1 MKRTGTRPTRR
12 LENLRA
18 ALAAFN
24 LLVWL
29 VLGVEWFFGV
39 RKVPVLA
46 NLHDEPELANYPDV
60 SVVVAARDEERAI
73 EESVESLLDQGYPG
87 KLEVVTV
94 DDRSTDRTGEVLAS
108 LADRRPELRV
118 IHVEELP
125 GGWLGKNHALHVGAA
140 ASNGE
145 WLLFTDADVRFSP
158 RCLRVAVKYARKR
171 GADHLVL
178 FPEVVSGGVLLR
190 SFVACFSLAFMVYQ
204 RPWRVSDPRARD
216 HLGVGAFNLLR
227 REVYDQ
233 LGGHRRIA
241 LRPDDDVRLGKLV
254 KESGFRQEA
263 AFGAGLL
270 DVEWHSSIGGA
281 VKGLTKSIFAGLDYR
296 PELVALSAPLFF
308 LTNVLPFPA
317 ALLAGGAARKLSL
330 ANVLLV
336 FVVYARQGRY
346 SGTRLP
352 VWYAALHPVG
362 ASLLTYAV
370 LRSAV
375 TVLVNGGLEW
385 RGTRY
390 PLKLL
395 KDNRV

>member
-1 MKRTGTRPTRR
+1 MKRSGTRPSRR
-12 LENLRA
+12 LENVRT
-18 ALAAFN
+18 ALTAFN

-46 NLHDEPELANYPDV
+46 NLRDEREPEAHPDI

-73 EESVESLLDQGYPG
+73 EESVGSLLDQDYPG
-87 KLEVVTV
+87 KLEVIAV
-94 DDRSTDRTGEVLAS
+94 DDRSTDRTGEILTS
-108 LADRRPELRV
+108 LSDRRPELRV

-125 GGWLGKNHALHVGAA
+125 EGWLGKNHALHVGAA
-140 ASNGE
+140 ASNGD

-158 RCLRVAVKYARKR
+158 RCLRAAVKYAEKSS
-171 GADHLVL
+171 ADHLVL

-190 SFVACFSLAFMVYQ
+190 SFVTCFSLAFMVYQ

-227 REVYDQ
+227 REVYESV
-233 LGGHRRIA
+233 GGHRKIA

-270 DVEWHSSIGGA
+270 DVEWHSSVGGA

-317 ALLAGGAARKLSL
+317 ALLTGGFARKLSV

-375 TVLVNGGLEW
+375 TVLVSGGLEW

-395 KDNRV
+395 KENRI